1 MQSLKTVIF
10 DMDGLIFDTETL
22 YYKANQAAADE
33 MKLPFNWEY
42 FERFVGS
49 SEYALYKSLTTTFSS
64 EKKARDFIL
73 RSEEIALD
81 LMVSEKIEK
90 KPGLDSLL
98 PFLKESGLDL
108 IIGSNSQRKIIELL
122 LNKSELTHFFDQYV
136 GVDEVSNGKPAP
148 DIYLR
153 ALEKTKTKATDAL
166 VLEDSINGVKA
177 AHQANIPVIMVPDL
191 EKPTDEAKKLALDV
205 HTDLHEVHH
214 FLRKKLKN

>member
-81 LMVSEKIEK
+81 L
-90 KPGLDSLL
+90 
-98 PFLKESGLDL
+98 
-108 IIGSNSQRKIIELL
+108 
-122 LNKSELTHFFDQYV
+122 
-136 GVDEVSNGKPAP
+136 
-148 DIYLR
+148 
-153 ALEKTKTKATDAL
+153 
-166 VLEDSINGVKA
+166 
-177 AHQANIPVIMVPDL
+177 
-191 EKPTDEAKKLALDV
+191 
-205 HTDLHEVHH
+205 
-214 FLRKKLKN
+214 